1 MTNDDIQ
8 TFVKHFSDIRPFNKV
23 LGLTSE
29 SMDIEKASVR
39 LPMRDELSGNSVFGT
54 IHGGA
59 ISALMDITGGFV
71 VFLDLY
77 HKAKKPLSEQEMQKF
92 TRIATI
98 DIRIDYLRP
107 GIGEEFTASGYI
119 IRTGNKVAVVRT
131 ELHNEKQ
138 VLIAVGTS
146 TYIVG

>member
-1 MTNDDIQ
+1 MTNNDIQ
-8 TFVKHFSDIRPFNKV
+8 TFVKHFSEIRPFNRV
-23 LGLTSE
+23 LGLTAE
-29 SMDIEKASVR
+29 SMDIENASVR
-39 LPMRDELSGNSVFGT
+39 LPMRDDLSGNSVFRT
-54 IHGGA
+54 IHGGV
-59 ISALMDITGGFV
+59 ISALMDICGGFV

-77 HKAKKPLSEQEMQKF
+77 KKAKKPLSDQEMQKF

-107 GIGEEFTASGYI
+107 GIGEEFVASGYI
-119 IRTGNKVAVVRT
+119 IRTGKKVAVVRT